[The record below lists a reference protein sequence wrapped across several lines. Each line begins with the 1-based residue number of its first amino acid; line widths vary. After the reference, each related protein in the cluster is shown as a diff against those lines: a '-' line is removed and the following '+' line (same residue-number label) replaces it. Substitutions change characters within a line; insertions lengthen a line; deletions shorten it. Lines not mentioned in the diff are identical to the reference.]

1 MASFFEES
9 DRQFLEQE
17 ITSVL
22 DKYNQVANDSTL
34 LKDIISYSYLILHKK
49 KIQ

>member
-17 ITSVL
+17 ILGVL
-22 DKYNQVANDSTL
+22 DKYIQTADDSSL